1 MCWIF
6 DATIRQMAITVAQLK
21 TFQAVEN
28 AGSIKG
34 AAEQLVVTQPS
45 VSGAI
50 TALERELGVKIVE
63 RRGRGVGLSAA
74 GLAFAPFAARILG
87 LLEEGRVAA
96 LEAAD
101 PERPRLKIA
110 AVNTAGEYVVPPI
123 LRAFRRDH
131 PRVDLYLE
139 VSNRAGVFRRVELR
153 QADLGIGGSPP
164 ESGELEG
171 VPFLDNELVVVASP
185 DHPLA
190 GRRALSFADLEGA
203 TWLLRE
209 NGSGTR
215 TFTQNLLQ
223 EKGIRPSIMTIGSNV
238 AIKQS
243 VRAGLGVGLLP
254 RQAVLLELTMGLVRE
269 LDLREELP
277 LRRWYALCPKDSP
290 RRPVVETFLQFLM
303 GAAARQAVTES
314 LVVTAPDE

>member
-1 MCWIF
+1 M
-6 DATIRQMAITVAQLK
+6 TITVAQLR

-74 GLAFAPFAARILG
+74 GLAFAPFAVRILG

-101 PERPRLKIA
+101 PEHPRLKIA

-139 VSNRAGVFRRVELR
+139 VSNRAGVFRRVELH

-171 VPFLDNELVVVASP
+171 VPFLDNELVVIASS
-185 DHPLA
+185 DHLLA
-190 GRRALSFADLEGA
+190 RRRALSFADLEGA

-223 EKGIRPSIMTIGSNV
+223 EKDIRPSIMTIGSNV

-269 LDLREELP
+269 LDLQEELP
-277 LRRWYALCPKDSP
+277 LRRWYALCPKNSP
-290 RRPVVETFLQFLM
+290 RRPVVEAFLQFLM

-314 LVVTAPDE
+314 LVATPQTGRVSDPSPAGR